1 MNKAELISAVAE
13 KTGLSK
19 KDSEKAVNA
28 TFDTITDTLEIGDKV
43 QLVGFGV
50 FDVKQRGARVGR
62 NPKTKEEI
70 EIPASRVP
78 QFKAG
83 KLLKGRRFQISK
95 KTCDAPQRFLIHVKE
110 KTDADWTNISRSP
123 GHQAPHRGQR
133 GLRRRRVMVN
143 GRPAKA
149 SYDVKAG
156 DILEIALA
164 AQCKGGGPG
173 CGRAYEQRPML
184 RPVPGKFLNFPDRQ

>member
-1 MNKAELISAVAE
+1 MNKAELITAVSE

-28 TFDTITDTLEIGDKV
+28 ALDTIAETLGIGEKV

-50 FDVKQRGARVGR
+50 FDVKERGVRMGR

-83 KLLKGRRFQISK
+83 KLLKE
-95 KTCDAPQRFLIHVKE
+95 AV
-110 KTDADWTNISRSP
+110 
-123 GHQAPHRGQR
+123 
-133 GLRRRRVMVN
+133 
-143 GRPAKA
+143 AK
-149 SYDVKAG
+149 
-156 DILEIALA
+156 
-164 AQCKGGGPG
+164 
-173 CGRAYEQRPML
+173 
-184 RPVPGKFLNFPDRQ
+184 